1 MENCT
6 SIYSFLSK
14 TKEILPR
21 KSTICVGFE
30 KSKSKDKTFLSQ
42 ILERI
47 EREKRESLFSTKEN
61 TFESSE
67 SKKKANEIRN
77 YLSIK
82 ERNVMPM
89 SSSCLIKATK
99 TRREGVEK
107 SKDTMRGSTR
117 SLSKAKVTVKKTN
130 NTSLLRNCSRS
141 PDSQALSKVKARV
154 VPRKSSPNSPSN
166 IKIDLKSR
174 SKDSE
179 RKLSTSM
186 AKSPN
191 SSYLK
196 LSNELPKRTA
206 PRALIPHYMASPER
220 SDCNYT
226 YNSKLGFGSF
236 ATVWLVTHRQSKEQ
250 FAMKVYEKSRL
261 TQTQREC
268 VKREAS
274 IAKNLRHENIIQL
287 KEVIETEEKVCLV
300 FEYFQ
305 GITLGE
311 ALESKPS
318 KRFSEKEASKIFKQ
332 ITSGL
337 LYLHSLSIAHRD
349 LKLENV
355 LVKPLNH
362 KIKIIDFGFAVQS
375 ADSSKVAAF
384 CGSPCYMAPEIL
396 NLRDSQ
402 REFLA
407 EAADLWA
414 LGIILFALLTGEMPF
429 KAGKNRRELFKAIGE
444 CDVKFPRYISRAN
457 RFLLEKILVKSP
469 QQRMAVKSVLFAI

>member
-1 MENCT
+1 
-6 SIYSFLSK
+6 
-14 TKEILPR
+14 
-21 KSTICVGFE
+21 
-30 KSKSKDKTFLSQ
+30 
-42 ILERI
+42 
-47 EREKRESLFSTKEN
+47 
-61 TFESSE
+61 
-67 SKKKANEIRN
+67 
-77 YLSIK
+77 
-82 ERNVMPM
+82 
-89 SSSCLIKATK
+89 
-99 TRREGVEK
+99 
-107 SKDTMRGSTR
+107 
-117 SLSKAKVTVKKTN
+117 
-130 NTSLLRNCSRS
+130 
-141 PDSQALSKVKARV
+141 
-154 VPRKSSPNSPSN
+154 
-166 IKIDLKSR
+166 
-174 SKDSE
+174 
-179 RKLSTSM
+179 M